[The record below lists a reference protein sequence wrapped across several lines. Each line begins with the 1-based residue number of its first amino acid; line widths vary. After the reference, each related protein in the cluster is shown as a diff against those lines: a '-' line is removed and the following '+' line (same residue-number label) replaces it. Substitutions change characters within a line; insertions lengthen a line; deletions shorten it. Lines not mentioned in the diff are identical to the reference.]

1 MKTFPRFI
9 LGAGLWL
16 LAAGAGAHSVNEVLK
31 EIQEQDRYIQMVNYE
46 APGFALEDPHG
57 RKVSLADFR
66 GKIVILNFI
75 YARCTDA
82 CPLHSELIAKI
93 QAQVNA
99 TLMRDLVQFVT
110 IATDTEDA
118 AATAQV
124 MRGHGKI
131 HGLDPANW
139 VFLYR
144 GTGAPDSGI
153 NTAKAYGLEFTP
165 TPEGD
170 QMHGVVTHVID
181 QQGKMKARFHSL
193 RFKPE
198 HLTAFVNT
206 LLYPDHDEGWAGAG
220 SALLRWW
227 KTPRDRWFI
236 GLLVLGFPL
245 LVLSGLAL
253 RRFRARRKAI
263 AQSSANPAGLAHEGH
278 EAGSTRR
285 SEV

>member
-1 MKTFPRFI
+1 MIMFPRFI

-31 EIQEQDRYIQMVNYE
+31 EIQEQDHYIQMVNYE
-46 APGFALEDPHG
+46 APGFALEDRHG

-66 GKIVILNFI
+66 GKVVIANFI
-75 YARCTDA
+75 YARCKDA

-93 QAQVNA
+93 QVQVNA

-144 GTGAPDSGI
+144 GSGAPDSGI

-181 QQGKMKARFHSL
+181 QDGVMRARFHGL
-193 RFKPE
+193 KFQPL

-220 SALLRWW
+220 SAPLRWW
-227 KTPRDRWFI
+227 KTPRDRWFM
-236 GLLVLGFPL
+236 GLLVLGIPL
-245 LVLSGLAL
+245 LVVSGLVL
-253 RRFRARRKAI
+253 RRYKARRRSVAPDSGRSVD
-263 AQSSANPAGLAHEGH
+263 ATREVRD
-278 EAGSTRR
+278 AGSSRPDA
-285 SEV
+285 

>member
-31 EIQEQDRYIQMVNYE
+31 EIQEQDHYIQMVNYE
-46 APGFALEDPHG
+46 APGFALEDRHG

-66 GKIVILNFI
+66 GKVVIANFI
-75 YARCTDA
+75 YARCKDA

-99 TLMRDLVQFVT
+99 TLMRDLVQFVA

-181 QQGKMKARFHSL
+181 RQGKMKARFHSL

-206 LLYPDHDEGWAGAG
+206 LLYPDHDEGWAGA
-220 SALLRWW
+220 
-227 KTPRDRWFI
+227 
-236 GLLVLGFPL
+236 
-245 LVLSGLAL
+245 
-253 RRFRARRKAI
+253 
-263 AQSSANPAGLAHEGH
+263 
-278 EAGSTRR
+278 
-285 SEV
+285 